1 MCRCVRKVHGGGN
14 SWRVAMTGGTG
25 YIGSIAE
32 EGRTSM
38 NSAEAGTFLLVW
50 DRREERVGDESVQHS
65 QVKCL
70 GFVS

>member
-1 MCRCVRKVHGGGN
+1 MAITGGN
-14 SWRVAMTGGTG
+14 G

-32 EGRTSM
+32 EGQISM
-38 NSAEAGTFLLVW
+38 NSAETGTSLLVW

-70 GFVS
+70 EFVS